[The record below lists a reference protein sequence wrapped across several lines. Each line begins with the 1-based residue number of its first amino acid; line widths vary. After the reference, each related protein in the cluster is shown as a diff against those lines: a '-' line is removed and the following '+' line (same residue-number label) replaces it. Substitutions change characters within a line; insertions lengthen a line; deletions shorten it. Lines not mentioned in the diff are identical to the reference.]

1 MFQEDYNRN
10 RKLVGCL
17 YYMAPA
23 AVDSRARRLCY
34 SELSTRF
41 PTAGSAY
48 VYVYATAGEL
58 LAFLVGWALVLEYGL
73 AACLSA
79 KALSRYLAAL
89 SYTALRAYRNDSSL
103 ETGASSS
110 SSAASPALPA
120 DRLLFEDSFA
130 NYHVPGFDPC
140 PDVVAA
146 ALPVLLTA
154 GLVARPKAFV
164 VFLNTSTIVN
174 IFVLVALMLT
184 GFFKMDAD
192 NWTAGAGF
200 FSNGIVGVSFVATF
214 ISV

>member
-1 MFQEDYNRN
+1 
-10 RKLVGCL
+10 
-17 YYMAPA
+17 
-23 AVDSRARRLCY
+23 LCY

-89 SYTALRAYRNDSSL
+89 SYTALRAYRNGSSV
-103 ETGASSS
+103 EPGASSS
-110 SSAASPALPA
+110 ASSSSPLA
-120 DRLLFEDSFA
+120 DRLLFEDSLA

-140 PDVVAA
+140 PDIVAA

-200 FSNGIVGVSFVATF
+200 FPNGIVGVSLFAT
-214 ISV
+214 